1 MRRRFWLGVSAGL
14 SAALLIC
21 GLLVLGHGHEAVA
34 AKQPTRDFTP
44 QQQQAVDQ
52 LRNMS
57 AGFEAVAEAVIPS
70 VVTITSERVIQPTQ
84 APQSPFNDPMFRRFF
99 DIPQQGPQRQHGLG
113 SGVIVGED
121 GTILTN
127 NHVVNGADELTV
139 VLSDG
144 RRLKA
149 KVLGADSRSD
159 LAVLKI
165 DADHLQAM
173 PFGNSDDVRIG
184 EWVMAVG
191 SPFSE
196 SLKATITA
204 GIVSGTGRTGMHLSE
219 YEDFIQ
225 TDAAINPG
233 NSGGALVNLEGE
245 LVGINSAIASRAG
258 GYDGIGFAIPANM
271 AMDVMTDLIKHGK
284 VTRGYLG
291 VGIQSMTQDLAE
303 AMNLGNVREGVLI
316 TNVQE
321 GGPSDKAG
329 AETQDVI
336 VQFNGQPVKD
346 SDQLRLIVARV
357 NPGTTSDMV
366 VLRNGRKVTLHVKL
380 GEYPD
385 EKEPVAS
392 NGQSDDNQSLGIQVG
407 PVTPDI
413 ARQLDMKNASGLVV
427 MQVEPGS
434 VAEDAGVQE
443 GDLIKS
449 VNQVKVST
457 TNEFRS
463 ALRKNAGDKPVLLQL
478 QRGDNAFFVPLRRE
492 K

>member
-1 MRRRFWLGVSAGL
+1 MRRRFWLGVSAGFL
-14 SAALLIC
+14 AATLPL
-21 GLLVLGHGHEAVA
+21 GTLLVGHGKEAVA
-34 AKQPTRDFTP
+34 GKQAIHDYTP
-44 QQQQAVDQ
+44 AQRQALDQ
-52 LRNMS
+52 LRVMS
-57 AGFEAVAEAVIPS
+57 TGFEAVAEAVVPS
-70 VVTITSERVIQPTQ
+70 VVTITSERVIQPAQ
-84 APQSPFNDPMFRRFF
+84 APQGPFNDPFFRRFF
-99 DIPQQGPQRQHGLG
+99 EMPQQGPMRQHGLG

-144 RRLKA
+144 RRLQA
-149 KVLGADSRSD
+149 KVLGADARSD
-159 LAVLKI
+159 LAVLKV
-165 DADHLQAM
+165 DADHLEAM

-184 EWVMAVG
+184 EWVLAVG

-233 NSGGALVNLEGE
+233 NSGGALVNLDGE

-271 AMDVMTDLIKHGK
+271 AMEVMTDLIKHGK

-291 VGIQSMTQDLAE
+291 VGIQSLNQDLAE
-303 AMNLGNVREGVLI
+303 AMNLGDVREGVVI
-316 TNVQE
+316 TAVQD
-321 GGPSDKAG
+321 GGPSAKAG
-329 AETQDVI
+329 ARTQDVI
-336 VQFNGQPVKD
+336 VEFNGQPVKD
-346 SDQLRLIVARV
+346 SDQLRLAVARA

-366 VLRNGRKVTLHVKL
+366 VLRDGRRQTLHVKL

-385 EKEPVAS
+385 EKEPTA
-392 NGQSDDNQSLGIQVG
+392 DNEPAENQGLGLQVG

-413 ARQLDMKNASGLVV
+413 ARQLNMKNTSGLVV
-427 MQVEPGS
+427 IQVDPGS
-434 VAEDAGVQE
+434 VAEDAGIQE
-443 GDLIKS
+443 GDLIKT
-449 VNQVKVST
+449 VNKEKVDT
-457 TNEFRS
+457 TSEFRT
-463 ALRKNAGDKPVLLQL
+463 ALKMTGKDKPVLLQV
-478 QRGDNAFFVPLRRE
+478 QRGENTFFVALRRD

>member
-1 MRRRFWLGVSAGL
+1 MRRRFWLGVTAGL

-21 GLLVLGHGHEAVA
+21 GLLVLGHGHDAT
-34 AKQPTRDFTP
+34 AKQPARDFTP
-44 QQQQAVDQ
+44 AQKEAVDQ
-52 LRNMS
+52 LRTMS
-57 AGFEAVAEAVIPS
+57 AGFEAVAEAVVPS

-84 APQSPFNDPMFRRFF
+84 APQSPFNDPLFRRFF
-99 DIPQQGPQRQHGLG
+99 DMPQQGPTRQHGLG

-149 KVLGADSRSD
+149 KVLGADARSD
-159 LAVLKI
+159 LAVLKV
-165 DADHLQAM
+165 DANHLEAM
-173 PFGNSDDVRIG
+173 PFGNSDDVKIG

-196 SLKATITA
+196 NLKATITA

-233 NSGGALVNLEGE
+233 NSGGALVNLDGE

-291 VGIQSMTQDLAE
+291 VGIQSLSQDLAE
-303 AMNLGNVREGVLI
+303 AMNLGDVREGVVI
-316 TNVQE
+316 TSVQD
-321 GGPSDKAG
+321 GGPAGKAG
-329 AETQDVI
+329 AKAQDVI
-336 VQFNGQPVKD
+336 VAFNGQPVKD

-357 NPGTTSDMV
+357 NPGVTSDMV
-366 VLRNGRKVTLHVKL
+366 VLRDGRRQTLHVKL

-392 NGQSDDNQSLGIQVG
+392 NEPSDSQDLGLQVG

-427 MQVEPGS
+427 MQVDPGS

-443 GDLIKS
+443 GDLVKS
-449 VNQVKVST
+449 VNQVKVSDT
-457 TNEFRS
+457 SDFRS
-463 ALRKNAGDKPVLLQL
+463 ALKKSGKEKPVLLQL
-478 QRGDNAFFVPLRRE
+478 QRGDNIFFVALRRD

>member
-1 MRRRFWLGVSAGL
+1 MRRRFWLGVTTGL
-14 SAALLIC
+14 SATLLIS
-21 GLLVLGHGHEAVA
+21 GLLVLGHGHDAT
-34 AKQPTRDFTP
+34 AKQPAREFTP
-44 QQQQAVDQ
+44 AQREAVDQ
-52 LRNMS
+52 LRTMS
-57 AGFEAVAEAVIPS
+57 VGFEAVAEAVVPS
-70 VVTITSERVIQPTQ
+70 VVTITSERMVQPTQ
-84 APQSPFNDPMFRRFF
+84 APMMNDPFFRRFF
-99 DIPQQGPQRQHGLG
+99 DTPQQGPMRQKGLG

-139 VLSDG
+139 VLADG

-149 KVLGADSRSD
+149 KVLGADARSD

-165 DADHLQAM
+165 DANNLRAM

-196 SLKATITA
+196 NLKASITA
-204 GIVSGTGRTGMHLSE
+204 GIVSGTGRSGMHLSE

-233 NSGGALVNLEGE
+233 NSGGALVNLDGE

-291 VGIQSMTQDLAE
+291 VGIQSLNQDIAE
-303 AMNLGNVREGVLI
+303 SMNLGDVREGVVI
-316 TNVQE
+316 NSVQD

-329 AETQDVI
+329 AKQWDVI
-336 VQFNGQPVKD
+336 VAFNGQPVKD
-346 SDQLRLIVARV
+346 SDQLRLNVARV

-366 VLRNGRKVTLHVKL
+366 VLRDGRRVTLHVKL

-385 EKEPVAS
+385 EEQPVAS
-392 NGQSDDNQSLGIQVG
+392 NEPAENQSLGLQVG
-407 PVTPDI
+407 PVTADI
-413 ARQLDMKNASGLVV
+413 ARQLNMRNASGLVV

-434 VAEDAGVQE
+434 VAEDAGVEE

-449 VNQVKVST
+449 VNQVKVGST
-457 TNEFRS
+457 SDFRS
-463 ALRKNAGDKPVLLQL
+463 ALKKSTGDRPVLLQL
-478 QRGDNAFFVPLRRE
+478 QRGENTFLVTLRRE

>member
-14 SAALLIC
+14 SAALLIS
-21 GLLVLGHGHEAVA
+21 GFLVFSRGHEAL
-34 AKQPTRDFTP
+34 AKPPSRDFTP

-52 LRNMS
+52 LRTMS
-57 AGFEAVAEAVIPS
+57 AGFEAVAEAVVPS
-70 VVTITSERVIQPTQ
+70 VVTITSERMVQPTQ
-84 APQSPFNDPMFRRFF
+84 APQFNDPLFRRFF
-99 DIPQQGPQRQHGLG
+99 DIPQPGPMRQHGLG

-121 GTILTN
+121 GIILTN

-149 KVLGADSRSD
+149 KVLGADARSD
-159 LAVLKI
+159 LAVLKV
-165 DADHLQAM
+165 DANNLQAM
-173 PFGNSDDVRIG
+173 PFGNSDNVKIG

-233 NSGGALVNLEGE
+233 NSGGALVNLDGE
-245 LVGINSAIASRAG
+245 LVGVNSAIASRAG

-291 VGIQSMTQDLAE
+291 VGIQTLDQDLAE
-303 AMNLGNVREGVLI
+303 AMNLGDVHEGVI
-316 TNVQE
+316 VNSVQD

-329 AETQDVI
+329 AKTNDVI
-336 VQFNGQPVKD
+336 VQFNGQPVKNT
-346 SDQLRLIVARV
+346 DQLRLIVARV

-366 VLRNGRKVTLHVKL
+366 VLRDGRRVALHVKL

-385 EKEPVAS
+385 DKEPVAANES
-392 NGQSDDNQSLGIQVG
+392 EDNQSLGLQVG

-413 ARQLDMKNASGLVV
+413 ARQLDMKTASGLVV
-427 MQVEPGS
+427 MEVDPGS
-434 VAEDAGVQE
+434 VAEDAGVQQ
-443 GDLIKS
+443 GDLVKS

-463 ALRKNAGDKPVLLQL
+463 ALRKRTGDKPVLLQL
-478 QRGDNAFFVPLRRE
+478 QRGDNTFFVALRRE